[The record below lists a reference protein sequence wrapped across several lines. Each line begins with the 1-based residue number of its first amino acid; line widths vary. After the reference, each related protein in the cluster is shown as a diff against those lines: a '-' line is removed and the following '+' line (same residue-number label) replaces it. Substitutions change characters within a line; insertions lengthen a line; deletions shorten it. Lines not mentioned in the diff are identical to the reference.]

1 MSKLWKSI
9 KKNWIRVWLIIVIA
23 ILSTTITFAA
33 YTEVSS
39 VKRVVSTTASPGEPF
54 SSNCMMT
61 NISSRRLTSSE
72 FPVSVC
78 NFDQNFPKDYSTTKI
93 TYQVTAELKIKI
105 NNQYYGISELETL
118 KSNGTITQADYDKY
132 IAKVPNYSV
141 CKLEDD
147 KDGTIASVEWKT
159 FTADNNYTVTFDE
172 DELKANRSST
182 DIYSVKIDPADLESE
197 DALFYVYV
205 TAKPQSGT
213 LSELSARLYGTADK
227 TDKGVLWSGSI
238 LEQNCDTVDYDFYN
252 YIITGSGKGTIEV
265 SWDPNYLKANK
276 FFIEENGLTET
287 NGENG
292 WKKIIISADSTVKSR
307 YEIQF
312 YKTEED
318 KSMTSP
324 DTYIKC
330 KFTKEDAS

>member
-1 MSKLWKSI
+1 MNKLWKSI

-23 ILSTTITFAA
+23 ILSTTVTFAA

-78 NFDQNFPKDYSTTKI
+78 NFDQNFPKDYSTTTI

-105 NNQYYGISELETL
+105 NNEYYGISDLENL
-118 KSNGTITQADYDKY
+118 KTNGTITEAEYDQY
-132 IAKVPNYSV
+132 MAKVPEYSV

-147 KDGTIASVEWKT
+147 KSGTVNPVEWKT
-159 FTADNNYTVTFDE
+159 FTAENKYKVIFDN

-182 DIYSVKIDPADLESE
+182 DIYSVKIDPTDLESE
-197 DALFYVYV
+197 EALFYVYV
-205 TAKPQSGT
+205 TAKPISGT

-265 SWDPNYLKANK
+265 SWDPEHLKANT
-276 FFIEENGLTET
+276 FFLEENNLKEE

-292 WKKIIISADSTVKSR
+292 WKKITISVDSTVKSR

-312 YKTEED
+312 YKTKED
-318 KSMTSP
+318 QMITSP
-324 DTYIKC
+324 DKYIKC
-330 KFTKEDAS
+330 KFIKEDAS

>member
-1 MSKLWKSI
+1 MSKLWRGIKS
-9 KKNWIRVWLIIVIA
+9 NWIRVWLIVIIV
-23 ILSTTITFAA
+23 ILSTMVSFAA

-93 TYQVTAELKIKI
+93 TYQFTAELKIKI
-105 NNQYYGISELETL
+105 NDNYYSISDLETL
-118 KSNGTITQADYDKY
+118 KTNGTITQADYEKY

-147 KDGTIASVEWKT
+147 KAGAIDPADWKT
-159 FTADNNYTVTFDE
+159 FTSDNNYTVTFDE
-172 DELKANRSST
+172 DELRANRSST
-182 DIYSVKIDPADLESE
+182 DIYSVKIDPTDLLSE
-197 DALFYVYV
+197 EALFYVYV

-213 LSELSARLYGTADK
+213 LSELKARLYGTADK

-265 SWDPNYLKANK
+265 SWDPTYLKANK

-318 KSMTSP
+318 KWITSP
-324 DTYIKC
+324 DSYVKC
-330 KFTKEDAS
+330 NFKKEDAS